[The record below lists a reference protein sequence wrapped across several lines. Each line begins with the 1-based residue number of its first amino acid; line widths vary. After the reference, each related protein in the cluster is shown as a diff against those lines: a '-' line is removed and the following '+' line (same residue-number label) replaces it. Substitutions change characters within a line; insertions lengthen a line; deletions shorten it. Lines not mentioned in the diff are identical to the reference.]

1 MPRWTAPPDPLP
13 LASGRPAQTHMAET
27 VGLMSLWLQLRLV
40 IAGVSRYGV
49 LGVARLPAY
58 YLSAE
63 ITIAANSGCC
73 FPSSAD
79 PARQ

>member
-1 MPRWTAPPDPLP
+1 MDRTPDQLP

-49 LGVARLPAY
+49 PGLPAY